1 MQNVR
6 APSYR
11 ERGNKYFIALNQNI
25 LKFLWMQNVRAPSY
39 REGGN
44 KYVITLNPN
53 IDAPTPLG
61 GVPSMVPYGTLTYVL
76 SFT

>member
-44 KYVITLNPN
+44 KYIITNVTYMYLIRILLYVI
-53 IDAPTPLG
+53 
-61 GVPSMVPYGTLTYVL
+61 VLT
-76 SFT
+76 SD